1 MWQSCKVILIIINIV
16 TIMKIVCLHYFVKQI
31 FDTYV
36 FLIFSNIKRHISSF
50 HEGRRDF
57 KCDRCEKMFSDKSSV
72 AKHIKTGK
80 TFLRS
85 YLSYFLKHLSY
96 SIHNYTLLFFFQFTM
111 ALKIKFVQH
120 V

>member
-85 YLSYFLKHLSY
+85 VFQVLSY
-96 SIHNYTLLFFFQFTM
+96 SNQYIIILCYFFQFTM